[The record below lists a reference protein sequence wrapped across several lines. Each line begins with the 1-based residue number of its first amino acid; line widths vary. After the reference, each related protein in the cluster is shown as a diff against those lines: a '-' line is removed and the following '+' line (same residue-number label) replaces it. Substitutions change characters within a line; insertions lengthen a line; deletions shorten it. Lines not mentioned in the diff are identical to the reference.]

1 MPKPKKKVKPR
12 VTRDWRKLVEA
23 IESGNEVEVV
33 EAAKKLGDLSL
44 RPTVKP
50 LVRLLQGGRTPY
62 VREMACYALAWMD
75 FPDLSPVFIKC
86 LRNKRESEH
95 VRGQA
100 AEALGM
106 LHGNPDPGKS
116 RLRRFR
122 TAENA
127 LINGLSDP
135 SPTVRFWCCF
145 ALGGMGGSKRA
156 IEGLSRLKR
165 FDRALCPGAWYV
177 REEASD
183 ALDWI
188 HGRDHP
194 NRIPVRFRPK
204 SRR

>member
-1 MPKPKKKVKPR
+1 MTKRPRRIKK
-12 VTRDWRKLVEA
+12 RKTARWPNLVEA
-23 IESGNEVEVV
+23 IENGNEVEVV

-50 LVRLLQGGRTPY
+50 LVRLLQRGRTPY
-62 VREMACYALAWMD
+62 VREMACYALAWMY
-75 FPDLSPVFIKC
+75 FPDLSRVFIKC
-86 LRNKRESEH
+86 LRNKRESAN

-100 AEALGM
+100 AEASGM
-106 LHGNPDPGKS
+106 LHSNPDPGKP

-122 TAENA
+122 TAENV
-127 LINGLSDP
+127 LISGLSDP

-156 IEGLSRLKR
+156 IKGLSRLKR

-194 NRIPVRFRPK
+194 NRIPVRLRSK
-204 SRR
+204 SRK